1 MHYDMA
7 LKCKAAAAKFAA
19 SKQLQIAGDNVEF
32 KPPNHGET
40 YLKFSYVEA
49 DSRSVSLSRECRV
62 YLAMVQIDVIF
73 KPGIGTDSARLIAQ
87 NVAKY
92 FPEGKLL
99 NNEKPDIYVSEWA
112 EVHSVQKAQT
122 GWFFP
127 VRFTVRC
134 ETKETSGYAPTK
146 RE

>member
-7 LKCKAAAAKFAA
+7 LKCKVAAAKYAA
-19 SKQLQIAGDNVEF
+19 DIGLQIAGDNVDF

-49 DSRSVSLSRECRV
+49 DSRSVSLSMACRV

-92 FPEGKLL
+92 FPEGKILGDDKL
-99 NNEKPDIYVSEWA
+99 DLYVSEWA
-112 EVHSVQKAQT
+112 QVHGVQKAQT

-134 ETKETSGYAPTK
+134 ETMEKSGYALT
-146 RE
+146 

>member
-1 MHYDMA
+1 MHYDIA

-19 SKQLQIAGDNVEF
+19 DNGIMIASDNVDF
-32 KPPNHGET
+32 KPPANGGT

-62 YLAMVQIDVIF
+62 YLGLVQVDVIF
-73 KPGIGTDSARLIAQ
+73 KPGTGTDSARLIAQ

-92 FPEGKLL
+92 FPEGKII
-99 NNEKPDIYVSEWA
+99 NSVNKVYVSEWA
-112 EVHSVQKAQT
+112 EVHGVQKHET

-134 ETKETSGYAPTK
+134 EQMEDGGYPTT
-146 RE
+146 

>member
-1 MHYDMA
+1 MHYDIA

-19 SKQLQIAGDNVEF
+19 DNGITIASDNVDF
-32 KPPNHGET
+32 KPPAGGET
-40 YLKFSYVEA
+40 YLKVSYIEA
-49 DSRSVSLSRECRV
+49 DSRSVDLSRKCRV

-92 FPEGKLL
+92 FPEGKIIDSV
-99 NNEKPDIYVSEWA
+99 NKVYVSEWA
-112 EVHSVQKAQT
+112 EVSGVQKHET

-134 ETKETSGYAPTK
+134 NSVEDGGYPTT
-146 RE
+146 

>member
-1 MHYDMA
+1 MHYDIA

-19 SKQLQIAGDNVEF
+19 DNGIMIASDNVDF
-32 KPPNHGET
+32 KPPANGAT

-49 DSRSVSLSRECRV
+49 DSRSVDLSRKCRV

-92 FPEGKLL
+92 FPEGEIIDSVNKV
-99 NNEKPDIYVSEWA
+99 YVSEWA
-112 EVHSVQKAQT
+112 EVSGVQKHET

-134 ETKETSGYAPTK
+134 NSVEDSGYPTT
-146 RE
+146 

>member
-1 MHYDMA
+1 
-7 LKCKAAAAKFAA
+7 
-19 SKQLQIAGDNVEF
+19 
-32 KPPNHGET
+32 
-40 YLKFSYVEA
+40 YLKVSYVEA
-49 DSRSVSLSRECRV
+49 DSRSVDLSRKCRV

-92 FPEGKLL
+92 FPEGKILGDDKINL
-99 NNEKPDIYVSEWA
+99 YVSEWA
-112 EVHSVQKAQT
+112 EVHGVQKAQT

-134 ETKETSGYAPTK
+134 EQME
-146 RE
+146 

>member
-1 MHYDMA
+1 MHYDIA

-19 SKQLQIAGDNVEF
+19 DNGIMIASDNVDF
-32 KPPNHGET
+32 KPPANGGTH
-40 YLKFSYVEA
+40 LKFSYIEA

-62 YLAMVQIDVIF
+62 YLGLVQVDVIF
-73 KPGIGTDSARLIAQ
+73 KPGTGTDAARLIAQ

-92 FPEGKLL
+92 FPEGKIIDSV
-99 NNEKPDIYVSEWA
+99 NKVYVSEWA
-112 EVHSVQKAQT
+112 EVSGVQKHET

-134 ETKETSGYAPTK
+134 NSVEDSGYPTT
-146 RE
+146 

>member
-7 LKCKAAAAKFAA
+7 LKCKVAAAKYAA
-19 SKQLQIAGDNVEF
+19 DNGLQIAVDNVDF

-73 KPGIGTDSARLIAQ
+73 KPGIGTDFARLIAQ

-92 FPEGKLL
+92 FPEGKILDNDKL
-99 NNEKPDIYVSEWA
+99 NLYVSEWA
-112 EVHSVQKAQT
+112 QVHGVQKHET

-134 ETKETSGYAPTK
+134 ETKEQSGYALT
-146 RE
+146 

>member
-1 MHYDMA
+1 MHYDIA

-19 SKQLQIAGDNVEF
+19 DNGIMIASDNVDF
-32 KPPNHGET
+32 KPPANGGT

-62 YLAMVQIDVIF
+62 YLGLVQVDVIF
-73 KPGIGTDSARLIAQ
+73 KPGTGTDSARLIAQ

-92 FPEGKLL
+92 FPEGKIIDSV
-99 NNEKPDIYVSEWA
+99 NKVYVSEWA
-112 EVHSVQKAQT
+112 EVHGVQKHET

-134 ETKETSGYAPTK
+134 EQMEDSGYPTT
-146 RE
+146 

>member
-1 MHYDMA
+1 MHYDIA

-19 SKQLQIAGDNVEF
+19 DNGIKIASDNVDF
-32 KPPNHGET
+32 TPPANGDT

-49 DSRSVSLSRECRV
+49 DSRSVDLSRKCRV

-92 FPEGKLL
+92 FPEGEIIDSVNKV
-99 NNEKPDIYVSEWA
+99 YVSEWA
-112 EVHSVQKAQT
+112 EVSGVQKHET

-127 VRFTVRC
+127 VRFAVRC
-134 ETKETSGYAPTK
+134 NRVEDSGYPSN
-146 RE
+146 

>member
-7 LKCKAAAAKFAA
+7 LKCKVAAAKYA
-19 SKQLQIAGDNVEF
+19 SDNGLQIAGDNVDF

-49 DSRSVSLSRECRV
+49 DSRSVSLSRECLV

-92 FPEGKLL
+92 FPEGKILGDDKL
-99 NNEKPDIYVSEWA
+99 DLYVSEWA
-112 EVHSVQKAQT
+112 QVHGVQKAQT

-134 ETKETSGYAPTK
+134 ETMEKSGYALT
-146 RE
+146 